1 MEKKTKCESKCKCN
15 TNKAAEEVVGEV
27 QVENK
32 CEDNELVRIKAELA
46 EAVAE
51 IARQKDC
58 LLRTAAEFDNYKKR
72 TDRERASI
80 AEYAKAGVIK
90 QLLPVIDNAD
100 RANEYEKG
108 SDEYNRGIELI
119 VKQLL
124 DLIEKLGVEKIG
136 AVGETFDPQYHEAVM
151 HSQDEDAPEN
161 SISQVMQKG
170 YKIGETIIRPA
181 MVEVVN

>member
-1 MEKKTKCESKCKCN
+1 MEKKEKCKS
-15 TNKAAEEVVGEV
+15 KIDSGEVLEEVVDKSEDT
-27 QVENK
+27 K
-32 CEDNELVRIKAELA
+32 DCTDNELIKIKAEL
-46 EAVAE
+46 EAAVTE
-51 IARQKDC
+51 LNKQKDC

-90 QLLPVIDNAD
+90 QLLPVIDNVD

-108 SDEYNRGIELI
+108 SAEYNKGIELI

-124 DLIEKLGVEKIG
+124 DLTEKLGVEQIG
-136 AVGETFDPQYHEAVM
+136 TVGETFDPQYHEAVM
-151 HSQDEDAPEN
+151 HSQDENAPEN

-181 MVEVVN
+181 MVQVVN